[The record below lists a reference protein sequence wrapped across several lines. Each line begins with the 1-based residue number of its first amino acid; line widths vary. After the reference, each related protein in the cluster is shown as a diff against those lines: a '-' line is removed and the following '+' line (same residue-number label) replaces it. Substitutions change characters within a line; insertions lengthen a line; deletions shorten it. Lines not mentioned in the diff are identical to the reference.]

1 MSGRVIAILF
11 AAVAMLGVGSR
22 VSGVGRNTQ
31 PHSDTQPPTSDSRVI
46 DSRAIAAHV
55 RFLASDALEGRET
68 GMRGFEVAAEYV
80 RAQFEAIGLQPVHDD
95 WFQRFALR
103 AAALDEKASSLSING
118 TPLTIRKDFL
128 LRPDFARTEVNVD
141 ASLVL
146 AGFGVTAPEL
156 HHDDYAGIDAR
167 GKIVVVLSGAPKPFP
182 SDQRAYYSSSE
193 VKRQNAAAHG
203 AVGMLTISTTTDEA
217 RSPFEKRAK
226 QSGIMPMTYL
236 DSNGKPVDVVE
247 AIAGSAS
254 LSRPAA
260 ESLFSSATMPLD
272 RVLADAETG
281 VAHSFA
287 LPGTASIKTV
297 TRFSEVRS
305 ENIIGVLRGSDPAL
319 RDEYVVVSAHLDHLG
334 NHPQA
339 DGSNGLTDALYNGA
353 YDNASGIASL
363 IEIARALEAGPRPK
377 RSVLFLALTGEEKG
391 EQGSEYFVHFP
402 PVPVRQ
408 VVADV
413 NMDMFLMIYPV
424 ADLVPLGG
432 EHTSMGAMAVAA
444 AHASGFDV
452 SPDPYPEEVRFIRSD
467 QYSFVKAGIPAIHLK
482 PGNKSS
488 EPGVDGAKMTREW
501 LRNIYHSPRDDM
513 SQRFDFASGARYA
526 ETNLRLVRAI
536 ANAAQR
542 PAWTDGDFFGE
553 TFGRGGRKATI
564 TLRRP

>member
-11 AAVAMLGVGSR
+11 AAVALLGVGSR
-22 VSGVGRNTQ
+22 VSGVGKTTA
-31 PHSDTQPPTSDSRVI
+31 PHSDTRSPII
-46 DSRAIAAHV
+46 DSRAIAAHI
-55 RFLASDALEGRET
+55 RFLANDALEGRET

-80 RAQFEAIGLQPVHDD
+80 RAQFEAIGLEPLHDD

-103 AAALDEKASSLSING
+103 AAALDEKVSSLSLNG
-118 TPLTIRKDFL
+118 TPLVIRQGFL

-182 SDQRAYYSSSE
+182 SDQRAYYSSSD

-260 ESLFSSATMPLD
+260 ESLFASATMPLD
-272 RVLADAETG
+272 RVLADAENG

-319 RDEYVVVSAHLDHLG
+319 REEYVVVSAHLDHLG
-334 NHPQA
+334 NHTQA
-339 DGSNGLTDALYNGA
+339 DGSDGLYNGA

-402 PVPVRQ
+402 PVSARQ
-408 VVADV
+408 IVADV

-432 EHTSMGAMAVAA
+432 EHSSMGAMAAAA

-488 EPGVDGAKMTREW
+488 EPGIDGAKMTRDW

-536 ANAAQR
+536 ANAPQR
-542 PAWTDGDFFGE
+542 PTWTDGDFFGK

-564 TLRRP
+564 TLRRN

>member
-1 MSGRVIAILF
+1 
-11 AAVAMLGVGSR
+11 
-22 VSGVGRNTQ
+22 VSGVEKPSSR
-31 PHSDTQPPTSDSRVI
+31 SDARPPTNDSRVI
-46 DSRAIAAHV
+46 DSRAIAAHI

-80 RAQFEAIGLQPVHDD
+80 RAQFEAIGLTPLRDD

-103 AAALDEKASSLSING
+103 TAALDEKASSLSLNG

-128 LRPDFARTEVNVD
+128 LRPDFARENVSVD

-146 AGFGVTAPEL
+146 AGFGVTAPAL

-167 GKIVVVLSGAPKPFP
+167 GKIVIILSGAPKPFP
-182 SDQRAYYSSSE
+182 SDQRAYYSSSD

-226 QSGIMPMTYL
+226 QSGILPMTYL
-236 DSNGKPVDVVE
+236 DSNGKPVDVIE

-254 LSRPAA
+254 LNKQIA
-260 ESLFSSATMPLD
+260 ESLFSNATMPLD
-272 RVLADAETG
+272 RVLADAENG

-287 LPGTASIKTV
+287 LQGTASIKTV

-339 DGSNGLTDALYNGA
+339 DGSDGLTDALYNGA

-363 IEIARALEAGPRPK
+363 IEIARALAAGPRPK

-402 PVPVRQ
+402 AVPARQ
-408 VVADV
+408 IVADV

-432 EHTSMGAMAVAA
+432 EHSTLGAAAATA

-488 EPGVDGAKMTREW
+488 DPSVDGAKMTREW
-501 LRNIYHSPRDDM
+501 LRNVYHSPRDDM

-542 PAWTDGDFFGE
+542 PTWTKGDFFRE

-564 TLRRP
+564 TLRKP